1 MKRISFTLLSLIFVG
16 VLTMSFVVDY
26 SQEQSATS
34 KQVAEGSVAPDFS
47 LVNIEGKEVKLS
59 DYKGKYVVL
68 DFWGSWCG
76 WCIKGMPE
84 MKRMYEKYNDKIEII
99 GIACGDKESV
109 WRASVENLAL
119 PWVNVRD
126 NERGSKNSVAGMY
139 EIKGFPTKLIID
151 PEGKIYKVVVGESP
165 VFYQTIDELM
175 K

>member
-1 MKRISFTLLSLIFVG
+1 MKRIFFTLLSLIIVG
-16 VLTMSFVVDY
+16 LLTMSFVAKNP
-26 SQEQSATS
+26 QEQ
-34 KQVAEGSVAPDFS
+34 QVAKSQITEGSVAPDFS
-47 LVNIEGKEVKLS
+47 LVAIDGKEVKLS

-84 MKRMYEKYNDKIEII
+84 MKRMYEKYNDKLEII
-99 GIACGDKESV
+99 GIACGDKDNV

-126 NERGSKNSVAGMY
+126 NERGSENSVAGIY

-151 PEGKIYKVVVGESP
+151 PKGKIYKVVVGESP
-165 VFYQTIDELM
+165 IFYQTIDELM